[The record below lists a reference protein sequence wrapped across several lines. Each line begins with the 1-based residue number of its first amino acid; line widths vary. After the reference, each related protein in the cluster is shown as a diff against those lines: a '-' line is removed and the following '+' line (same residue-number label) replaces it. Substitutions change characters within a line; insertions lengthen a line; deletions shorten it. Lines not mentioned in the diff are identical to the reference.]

1 MKKALS
7 EMGYVHPTPVQI
19 ACYDPVVRGQDVIV
33 QARTGTGKTTAFGL
47 PIIDQIVRKSGGLQV
62 LALCPTRELAL
73 QVAAE
78 MTKIGKHKGV
88 KITAVYGGAP
98 MGRQIAELEDGA
110 QIVVGTPGRV
120 LDHLRRGTMDPKN
133 IRAFV
138 LDEADEMLSMGFEK
152 ELNAIVD
159 KLPKSKQTML
169 FSATLDSSVSRLVRE
184 MKEPETILLSGDQVG
199 ALELTHYFYLS
210 SGDKAKDLL
219 KVLDVEDP
227 PSAIVFCNT
236 KDETERVAKELRK
249 AGYPADY
256 ISGDLDQK
264 DREKVMSATRE
275 GKLRFL
281 VATDVAARGIDISHL
296 THVVNHDF
304 PESAEAYVHRTGRT
318 GRAGRTGT
326 AISLISPKDIGNLYY
341 LRLTYGLKPIER
353 NLPTESELAARR
365 EADLLAK
372 VEGLKAGPGISEA
385 RSLARRLLTH
395 DDAEGLIAALL
406 REVLGAQLVSADEA
420 AKARRAK
427 NPPPVVE
434 PAPAPPPG
442 LAPTVEAKPDTRP
455 ERPARAPR
463 EEPRRTGPVTADKPR
478 EARPDRDPRRGGKFR
493 GAATEL
499 TEWSPPDEPDDELPI
514 VSNEQRRQKEMQQ
527 AKPREER
534 PREERPREAR
544 EERPRE
550 ERPREERPRE
560 ERPREEK
567 PREEPTL
574 AEVTTLFVNSGRR
587 DGLKASDLLEVLDK
601 RGAIEPEAVG
611 RVRLRDRNTFVDVRP
626 DVADRAIVALKGA
639 VVHGRTLNAELA
651 RPRDPNA
658 PREADDERPTNPI
671 EGR

>member
-1 MKKALS
+1 
-7 EMGYVHPTPVQI
+7 
-19 ACYDPVVRGQDVIV
+19 
-33 QARTGTGKTTAFGL
+33 
-47 PIIDQIVRKSGGLQV
+47 
-62 LALCPTRELAL
+62 
-73 QVAAE
+73 
-78 MTKIGKHKGV
+78 
-88 KITAVYGGAP
+88 
-98 MGRQIAELEDGA
+98 
-110 QIVVGTPGRV
+110 
-120 LDHLRRGTMDPKN
+120 
-133 IRAFV
+133 
-138 LDEADEMLSMGFEK
+138 
-152 ELNAIVD
+152 
-159 KLPKSKQTML
+159 
-169 FSATLDSSVSRLVRE
+169 
-184 MKEPETILLSGDQVG
+184 
-199 ALELTHYFYLS
+199 
-210 SGDKAKDLL
+210 
-219 KVLDVEDP
+219 
-227 PSAIVFCNT
+227 
-236 KDETERVAKELRK
+236 
-249 AGYPADY
+249 
-256 ISGDLDQK
+256 
-264 DREKVMSATRE
+264 
-275 GKLRFL
+275 
-281 VATDVAARGIDISHL
+281 
-296 THVVNHDF
+296 
-304 PESAEAYVHRTGRT
+304 
-318 GRAGRTGT
+318 
-326 AISLISPKDIGNLYY
+326 
-341 LRLTYGLKPIER
+341 
-353 NLPTESELAARR
+353 ARR

-514 VSNEQRRQKEMQQ
+514 VSNEQRRQKEQQQ
-527 AKPREER
+527 AK
-534 PREERPREAR
+534 
-544 EERPRE
+544 PRE